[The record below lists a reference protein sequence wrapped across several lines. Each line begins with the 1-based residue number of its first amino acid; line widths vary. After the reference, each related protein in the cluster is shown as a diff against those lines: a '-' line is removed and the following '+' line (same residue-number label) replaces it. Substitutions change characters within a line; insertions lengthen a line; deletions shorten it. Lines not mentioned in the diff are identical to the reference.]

1 MREKHGTVWATGVN
15 FKNFPTV
22 STQTAEAGRPVT
34 ATSDDEPLLLTNC
47 SGLDLNGYTLNGS
60 PLNASA
66 FGEVAHDGR
75 YTVVYTD
82 KGA

>member
-1 MREKHGTVWATGVN
+1 MGDWSELQE
-15 FKNFPTV
+15 FPD
-22 STQTAEAGRPVT
+22 SLNGKRLKPGGPVT

-60 PLNASA
+60 ALSASA
-66 FGEVAHDGR
+66 FGEGAHDGR